1 MASTRAAAVPQ
12 LLISMRDIA
21 ELTRVQRP
29 VVTMW
34 RKRDKNFPSPVGGDV
49 TQPLFDPRQVT
60 EWLADTGRA
69 DRSVIESELSLYT
82 LTTLGNALPA
92 ADRIALI
99 TSLIC
104 LRHLTGDESLADGI
118 DDLGG
123 RIQAHAVVTDPDDQ
137 LLLSE
142 ITSMPPDM
150 LWLAGAVDDLI
161 EVTRNCRNAFERV
174 MRARHRLRAADISA
188 NALAPLLAD
197 LIARLSGA
205 AERAV
210 SAQRAIIVS
219 DPVAGCGDLLVAVT
233 GLLGHDYVPMCTAA
247 EPDPHLVRLTR
258 RRLAVH
264 GLDLRD
270 MDVYVGDKLP
280 DDSGDPDV
288 VVTQIPYAPAE
299 DRSAEQIL
307 NAIGDIAA
315 RLDRGCSA
323 VILGPAAAL
332 FDELPPYSP
341 SERTRAALLANPV
354 VEAVVRLPGG
364 LVPFRPGYKTALWVL
379 NSTPSSPE
387 QDRILVADVSE
398 RTLGETV
405 ADALV
410 EDVITW
416 RREGYNP
423 DAHHREFGVQVHRPR
438 LDGSPV
444 SLSVRPPRNIRTIQA
459 ETDERIERLAV
470 LESALSRDGDKA
482 TAVQPAIRSNA
493 VKDIRPRPTT
503 KSIGRLAREG
513 ILTVVK
519 GTRLDLAHVSGEGHH
534 VVFGSD
540 EVLGVRKPGLRMI
553 DRAVLAE
560 SYPRVSLTSPGDV
573 LVTLIPEFG
582 VKIDEQGLSVAAFPV
597 RVLRIT
603 EDGHDVLTPRVLA
616 AMLGFLGRGPRPFGV
631 IREAQRLEDHQVV
644 QLDSGTVRRLDGLLS
659 ALGARRHHALTEI
672 DMLEELGR
680 IVATG
685 LSDGTLALAGD
696 KP

>member
-1 MASTRAAAVPQ
+1 
-12 LLISMRDIA
+12 MRDIA

-69 DRSVIESELSLYT
+69 DRSVIESDLSLYT
-82 LTTLGNALPA
+82 LTTLGDALPA

-104 LRHLTGDESLADGI
+104 LRHLTGDESLADGT
-118 DDLGG
+118 DDIGS
-123 RIQAHAVVTDPDDQ
+123 RIQAHAVATDPDDQ

-142 ITSMPPDM
+142 ITGMPPDA

-161 EVTRNCRNAFERV
+161 ETVQNCRNAFEWV
-174 MRARHRLRAADISA
+174 MRARHRLKAADISA
-188 NALAPLLAD
+188 NALVPLLAD

-205 AERAV
+205 AERAA

-219 DPVAGCGDLLVAVT
+219 DPAAGCGDLLAAVT
-233 GLLGHDYVPMCTAA
+233 SLLGHDYMPMCTAA
-247 EPDPHLVRLTR
+247 EPDAYLARLTR

-270 MDVYVGDKLP
+270 MDIYVGGKLP

-307 NAIGDIAA
+307 DTIGDIAV
-315 RLDRGCSA
+315 RLDQECSA
-323 VILGPAAAL
+323 VILGPAAVL
-332 FDELPPYSP
+332 SDELPSYSS
-341 SERTRAALLANPV
+341 SERTRVALLANPT

-364 LVPFRPGYKTALWVL
+364 LVPFRPGYETALWVL
-379 NSTPSSPE
+379 NGVPTSPE
-387 QDRILVADVSE
+387 QDRILVADVSDRE
-398 RTLGETV
+398 LGDSLV
-405 ADALV
+405 DALV
-410 EDVITW
+410 EDIVTW
-416 RREGYNP
+416 RRKGYHP
-423 DAHHREFGVQVHRPR
+423 DAHRREFGVQIHRPR
-438 LDGSPV
+438 PDGPPV

-459 ETDERIERLAV
+459 ETDERIEQLAA
-470 LESALSRDGDKA
+470 LESALDKVGA
-482 TAVQPAIRSNA
+482 EAIAVRPAIRSNA
-493 VKDIRPRPTT
+493 VKDIRPRPTA

-513 ILTVVK
+513 FLTVVR

-534 VVFGSD
+534 AVFGSD
-540 EVLGVRKPGLRMI
+540 EVLGIRQLGLRMI

-560 SYPRVSLTSPGDV
+560 SYPRASLTNPGDV

-582 VKIDEQGLSVAAFPV
+582 VTVDEEGLSVAAFPV

-603 EDGHDVLTPRVLA
+603 ENGHDVLTPRVLA
-616 AMLGFLGRGPRPFGV
+616 AMLWFLGRKPRPFGA

-644 QLDSGTVRRLDGLLS
+644 QLAPATVQRLDELLA
-659 ALGARRHHALTEI
+659 ALDIRRRHARAEI
-672 DMLEELGR
+672 DMLNELGR
-680 IVATG
+680 IVAAG

>member
-1 MASTRAAAVPQ
+1 MASTQTAVVPR

-21 ELTRVQRP
+21 ELVGVQRP

-60 EWLADTGRA
+60 EWLADTGRV
-69 DRSVIESELSLYT
+69 DRSEIESELSLYT
-82 LTTLGNALPA
+82 LTALADAFPA

-104 LRHLTGDESLADGI
+104 LRHLTGDESLTDGI
-118 DDLGG
+118 DDIGSQV
-123 RIQAHAVVTDPDDQ
+123 RAHAVATDPDDE

-142 ITSMPPDM
+142 ITSMPPDA

-161 EVTRNCRNAFERV
+161 ETAQNCRNAFEWV

-188 NALAPLLAD
+188 NALVPLLAD

-205 AERAV
+205 AERAA
-210 SAQRAIIVS
+210 SAQGAVIVS
-219 DPVAGCGDLLVAVT
+219 DPAAGCGDLLAAVT

-247 EPDPHLVRLTR
+247 EPNPYLVRLTR

-264 GLDLRD
+264 GLDRRD
-270 MDVYVGDKLP
+270 MDVYIGDKLP

-299 DRSAEQIL
+299 DRSAEQVL
-307 NAIGDIAA
+307 DAIGDIAV
-315 RLDRGCSA
+315 RLDMECSA
-323 VILGPAAAL
+323 VILGPAAVL
-332 FDELPPYSP
+332 FDELPPYSS

-364 LVPFRPGYKTALWVL
+364 LVPFRPGYETALWVL
-379 NSTPSSPE
+379 NSTQSSPE
-387 QDRILVADVSE
+387 QDRILVADVSDQV
-398 RTLGETV
+398 LGDSV
-405 ADALV
+405 ANALV
-410 EDVITW
+410 EDIVTW
-416 RREGYNP
+416 RRKGYNP
-423 DAHHREFGVQVHRPR
+423 DAHHREFGVQVRRPR
-438 LDGSPV
+438 PDGPPV
-444 SLSVRPPRNIRTIQA
+444 PLSVRPPRNIRTIED
-459 ETDERIERLAV
+459 ETDERIEHLAA
-470 LESALSRDGDKA
+470 LESALDKVGA
-482 TAVQPAIRSNA
+482 EAVAVRPAIRSNA
-493 VKDIRPRPTT
+493 VKDIRPRPTA

-513 ILTVVK
+513 FLTIVK

-534 VVFGSD
+534 AVFGSD
-540 EVLGVRKPGLRMI
+540 EVLGIRKPGLRMI

-560 SYPRVSLTSPGDV
+560 SYPRAGLTNPGDV

-582 VKIDEQGLSVAAFPV
+582 ITVDEQGLSVAAYPV

-616 AMLGFLGRGPRPFGV
+616 AMLRFLGRRPRPFGA
-631 IREAQRLEDHQVV
+631 IREAQRLEDHQVI
-644 QLDSGTVRRLDGLLS
+644 QLDSGTVRRLDELL
-659 ALGARRHHALTEI
+659 ATLDARRHHALTEI
-672 DMLEELGR
+672 DMLDELGR
-680 IVATG
+680 IVAIG